1 MSPNTDK
8 MFIDKEL
15 SWLSFNERVLQEA
28 CDPDVPL
35 VERIRFL
42 GIFSSNMDE
51 FFRVRVASVR
61 RGILLSSLQE
71 GRNNSRHLMAK
82 IQTRVLTLQ
91 ERFDTIYGE
100 LMRELIRRNILLI
113 NESQLNEFHSQWL
126 KVHFRD
132 HLKRHIAPLIISSHR
147 SVVKH
152 IADNAT
158 YLAVC
163 LHAKDRR
170 QYALVEVP
178 TKNVPRFVELPA
190 EKSKAKKHLILL
202 DNIIRHCLDDLFSP
216 FFEYESIDAFSMKLT
231 RDADFDITDELDQSQ
246 LEKMTRGLKKRLTA
260 EPVRLVYDRDMPE
273 HMLMMLKEQ
282 LGISST
288 ECLVPGG
295 RYHSFK
301 DFIAFP
307 NPGRKYL
314 ENDKL
319 PALDSAGFERCGNS
333 FDAIAKGDI
342 MLNYPYHKFSHFTE
356 LVRQAAFDPAVK
368 FIKINLYRVAKKSR
382 VMQSLIDAV
391 KNGKQ
396 VTAVIELR
404 ARFDEEHNIEWTR
417 ILAEAGVKVHHGI
430 PTLKVHSKLCLI
442 GREEQGETRL
452 YCHVGS
458 GNFNEGTAK
467 VYTDLSLFTAN
478 QEIAREVEQV
488 FDLIEHP
495 YRRDNFCHLI
505 VSPFDARQK
514 LISLIDDEILNAR
527 MGGKAAITLKLNN
540 LVDEQLIGKLY
551 DASMAGVKIRL
562 IIRGMCSLIP
572 HIDGIS
578 DNIEVISIVDRFLEH
593 SRVMQFYAGG
603 ENKLFLCSADWMSR
617 NIDSRIE
624 VTTPIYD
631 PRLKQMVIDL
641 LALQLSDNTKARII
655 NKEQSNPYRNRGNK
669 RKVRSQIAVYQ
680 YLCQYEKLE
689 RARIAE
695 EVAREMAEA
704 QARAEEAAKVE
715 ELTGLSA
722 GDGSSDLMDTEAAC
736 AESKTADAASLAAA
750 G

>member
-1 MSPNTDK
+1 MSPNSDK

-28 CDPDVPL
+28 CDSEVPL
-35 VERIRFL
+35 VERVRFL

-51 FFRVRVASVR
+51 FFRVRVAQVR
-61 RGILLSSLQE
+61 RSIMLSSLQD
-71 GRNNSRHLMAK
+71 GRSNSRHLMAK
-82 IQTRVLTLQ
+82 IQTRVLALQ
-91 ERFDTIYGE
+91 ERFDSIYTE

-113 NESQLNEFHSQWL
+113 NEGQLSDFHSQWL
-126 KVHFRD
+126 RVYFRD
-132 HLKRHIAPLIISSHR
+132 HLKRHIAPLIIGNNR
-147 SVVKH
+147 SMVKH
-152 IADNAT
+152 LTDNAT

-163 LHAKDRR
+163 LHSKDRR

-178 TKNVPRFVELPA
+178 TKNVPRFVELPTGKP
-190 EKSKAKKHLILL
+190 KSKKYLILL
-202 DNIIRHCLDDLFSP
+202 DNIIRHCLDDLLSP
-216 FFEYESIDAFSMKLT
+216 FFEYESIDAYSMKLT
-231 RDADFDITDELDQSQ
+231 RDAEFDIADELDQSQ
-246 LEKMTRGLKKRLTA
+246 LEKMTRGLKQRLTA
-260 EPVRLVYDRDMPE
+260 EPVRLVYDRQMPE
-273 HMLMMLKEQ
+273 HMLAMIKEQ

-314 ENDKL
+314 ENAKL
-319 PALDSAGFERCGNS
+319 PALDSAGFQRCSNS
-333 FDAIAKGDI
+333 FDAIARGDI

-356 LVRQAAFDPAVK
+356 MVRQAAYDPAVK

-382 VMQSLIDAV
+382 VMHSLMDAV

-430 PTLKVHSKLCLI
+430 PSLKVHSKLCLI

-452 YCHVGS
+452 YCHIGS

-495 YRRDNFCHLI
+495 YRRDNFQHLL

-514 LISLIDDEILNAR
+514 LTALIDREILNAR
-527 MGGKAAITLKLNN
+527 CGGKAAITLKLNN
-540 LVDEQLIGKLY
+540 LVDEQLINKLY
-551 DASMAGVKIRL
+551 EASMAGVGVKL
-562 IIRGMCSLIP
+562 IIRGMCSLVPQIP
-572 HIDGIS
+572 GIS
-578 DNIEVISIVDRFLEH
+578 DNIQVISIVDRFLEH
-593 SRVMQFYAGG
+593 SRVMVFHAGG
-603 ENKLFLCSADWMSR
+603 ENLVFLCSADWMSR

-624 VTTPIYD
+624 VSTPIYD
-631 PRLKQMVIDL
+631 PELKQMIIDI
-641 LALQLSDNTKARII
+641 LQLQLGDNTKARII
-655 NKEQSNPYRNRGNK
+655 NQDQSNPYRGRGNK
-669 RKVRSQIAVYQ
+669 RKVRSQIAIHQ
-680 YLCQYEKLE
+680 YLSQYEKQAK
-689 RARIAE
+689 ARIKAE
-695 EVAREMAEA
+695 E
-704 QARAEEAAKVE
+704 
-715 ELTGLSA
+715 T
-722 GDGSSDLMDTEAAC
+722 SSEPKPNYPLL
-736 AESKTADAASLAAA
+736 AAS
-750 G
+750 